1 MEKRAMAEDKFFTGS
16 GIEIKPYYTPED
28 LEAVDFHPDRDLGAP
43 GQFPYTRG
51 IDPEMYRKNHWVM
64 GQYAGFGTAEEANQ
78 RYKFILSQGAGGFS
92 LALDLPTQLGYD
104 SDHPL
109 AKGEVGKIGVAIDTL
124 RDMEIIFDGIRL
136 DRVKHIRTT
145 ANAIGP
151 VALAMF
157 IALCEKQGVNPG
169 ETGIIIQNDILKEFV
184 ARGTQIFPPR
194 PSLQFAVDAIEYS
207 VKHFPSWEPLMVCGY
222 HYRDA
227 GANAVQEV
235 ALTFANARAYIEAA
249 LQRGVDIDAMAPRIR
264 VHFGAHMDLFEEIAK
279 LRAARRMWARM
290 MKEYGA
296 KDPQSL
302 LFRHHSGTIGGTLV
316 PQQPLVNIVRVT
328 IEALSAILGGS
339 QSLRTSSYDEA
350 YAIPTEEAER
360 LAIRTQQVIAHES
373 GITKTID
380 PLAGSYYVETLTC
393 QMETKVQEFLKKI
406 GERGGAVGAIENGFI
421 EEEIVNNAYR
431 QQKEIESGERVI
443 VGLNR
448 FKTDEKTKIV
458 IFKGKAS
465 TEQRQIDR
473 LRQIRQER
481 NNKMVGKRLEDIK
494 DAASR
499 KINLV
504 EPILSAVREY
514 ATVQEICDVLKGI
527 FGEYQ
532 PAPKNF

>member
-1 MEKRAMAEDKFFTGS
+1 
-16 GIEIKPYYTPED
+16 
-28 LEAVDFHPDRDLGAP
+28 
-43 GQFPYTRG
+43 
-51 IDPEMYRKNHWVM
+51 
-64 GQYAGFGTAEEANQ
+64 
-78 RYKFILSQGAGGFS
+78 
-92 LALDLPTQLGYD
+92 
-104 SDHPL
+104 
-109 AKGEVGKIGVAIDTL
+109 
-124 RDMEIIFDGIRL
+124 
-136 DRVKHIRTT
+136 
-145 ANAIGP
+145 
-151 VALAMF
+151 
-157 IALCEKQGVNPG
+157 
-169 ETGIIIQNDILKEFV
+169 
-184 ARGTQIFPPR
+184 
-194 PSLQFAVDAIEYS
+194 
-207 VKHFPSWEPLMVCGY
+207 
-222 HYRDA
+222 
-227 GANAVQEV
+227 
-235 ALTFANARAYIEAA
+235 
-249 LQRGVDIDAMAPRIR
+249 
-264 VHFGAHMDLFEEIAK
+264 
-279 LRAARRMWARM
+279 
-290 MKEYGA
+290 
-296 KDPQSL
+296 
-302 LFRHHSGTIGGTLV
+302 
-316 PQQPLVNIVRVT
+316 
-328 IEALSAILGGS
+328 
-339 QSLRTSSYDEA
+339 LRTSSYDEA

-473 LRQIRQER
+473 LRQIKQER